1 MDEDQKQG
9 QQTQAQGPTVNP
21 QRSQRKKGSGKR
33 WLIIIAILI
42 VAAVG
47 IFLIVRGT
55 RQQPEPSPT
64 PTPFEPTQTTEPTEA
79 PEEID
84 REDVSIEVFN
94 GTGIGGEAAF
104 LQEELEDLG
113 YEDIE
118 VGNASSQDY
127 EETQVTFSSDLSDA
141 VVDEITELLEGT
153 YQDVNVDT
161 DSDADVDVSIIT
173 GLRVGQTARPE
184 ETATPEPTEEP
195 TESPTATPTETPES

>member
-21 QRSQRKKGSGKR
+21 QRPQRKKGSGKR

-55 RQQPEPSPT
+55 RQQPEASPT

-79 PEEID
+79 PEPVD
-84 REDVSIEVFN
+84 REDVSIEIFN
-94 GTGIGGEAAF
+94 GTGIAGEAVF

-127 EETQVTFSSDLSDA
+127 EETQVTFSSDLSEA
-141 VVDEITELLEGT
+141 VIDEITELLEDT
-153 YQDVNVDT
+153 YQDVSVDT

-195 TESPTATPTETPES
+195 TESPTASPTETPEP